1 MIKIMDFA
9 QMTAEEIFARSEPTY
24 DVSDIVSS
32 IISDVREN
40 GDEAL
45 VRYAAKFDGIDP
57 QGFELELTEDEK
69 KASTCLLFKLDE
81 NNKIYSINILDF

>member
-69 KASTCLLFKLDE
+69 RDALE
-81 NNKIYSINILDF
+81 KISETDPDFARVLR

>member
-32 IISDVREN
+32 IISDVREM
-40 GDEAL
+40 
-45 VRYAAKFDGIDP
+45 
-57 QGFELELTEDEK
+57 
-69 KASTCLLFKLDE
+69 SSKL
-81 NNKIYSINILDF
+81 S